1 MRGINKVKTDQKLRS
16 LVVLLTAALLL
27 VMVTAMTGCV
37 KPSEQKPS
45 EQKSS
50 QVKAPGQVKIPEKDQ
65 IIQAVRV
72 LPEVTKND
80 EAAIST
86 NLRIPQISGMKNV
99 EIQKSINKALAERS
113 LQLLSENTQD
123 ARAFYEETK
132 KTGDH
137 FWKYDVT
144 VDYAVHYNQNG
155 ILSLTIDNYQFTGG
169 AHGGTER
176 LPFNIDL
183 NTGEFLALQD
193 LFTPG
198 FAYQSIIDDEV
209 GKEIAKYTDGFFE
222 GEEGFNGIG
231 DNRTYYLIPGYIVV
245 YFAQYE
251 IAPYSTG
258 MPEFKIPME
267 RFGASIDQRLL
278 KK

>member
-1 MRGINKVKTDQKLRS
+1 MRGISKMKTNQKIRS
-16 LVVLLTAALLL
+16 LVLLLMAVLLLAMAP
-27 VMVTAMTGCV
+27 AMTGCS
-37 KPSEQKPS
+37 KPSAQKP
-45 EQKSS
+45 S
-50 QVKAPGQVKIPEKDQ
+50 QVKAPVQVKKPEPKKQ
-65 IIQAVRV
+65 AIQSVKV
-72 LPEVTKND
+72 LSKVKKSD
-80 EAAIST
+80 EAAIKT
-86 NLRIPQISGMKNV
+86 DIRIPQISGMKNAKV
-99 EIQKSINKALAERS
+99 QSSINKSLAEPS
-113 LQLLSENTQD
+113 LQLLRQTTQD
-123 ARAFYEETK
+123 AREYYKETK

-137 FWKYDVT
+137 FWKYEVA
-144 VDYAVHYNQNG
+144 VDYAVNYNQNG

-183 NTGEFLALQD
+183 NTGEFLALKD

-209 GKEIAKYTDGFFE
+209 RKEIAKQPEVFFP

-258 MPEFKIPME
+258 MPEFKIPMDK
-267 RFGASIDQRLL
+267 FGTNIDQRLV